1 MSEFV
6 DSLHEVFA
14 QFGAISAKHMFGGYG
29 IYHDSVMFGL
39 VADDVLYLK
48 ADETSSADF
57 MQRGLSA
64 FEYEKAGKSIRM
76 SYYAAPEEIFDAP
89 ERATQWATLAFDAAL
104 RAKKSKVKTKRKRVK
119 NGGSMAADSEAG

>member
-6 DSLHEVFA
+6 DSLDEVVA

-48 ADETSSADF
+48 ADET
-57 MQRGLSA
+57 L
-64 FEYEKAGKSIRM
+64 FEGR
-76 SYYAAPEEIFDAP
+76 
-89 ERATQWATLAFDAAL
+89 
-104 RAKKSKVKTKRKRVK
+104 
-119 NGGSMAADSEAG
+119 

>member
-1 MSEFV
+1 
-6 DSLHEVFA
+6 
-14 QFGAISAKHMFGGYG
+14 MFGGYG

-48 ADETSSADF
+48 ADETSSASF

-76 SYYAAPEEIFDAP
+76 SYYGAPEETFDAP

-119 NGGSMAADSEAG
+119 SGGPMAAGSEAG